1 MIASGKVMSDDQQTL
16 ANIFGAAERDAS
28 GRLTGR
34 YGDIS
39 NSILSK
45 AVAKYV

>member
-28 GRLTGR
+28 DRLTGR